1 MAALTSPN
9 VAIKA
14 CRFASR
20 FTNPIATSCSISE
33 EYLRKRE
40 RHEGKEREGIEE
52 GREKGGKEEIMED
65 RSKETKMSKE
75 RRKRERKE
83 GRKDE

>member
-40 RHEGKEREGIEE
+40 RHEG
-52 GREKGGKEEIMED
+52 REKEKRGKA
-65 RSKETKMSKE
+65 S
-75 RRKRERKE
+75 RKE
-83 GRKDE
+83 GRKEEREK